1 MEGKMLKKLLM
12 ILMIIMLTATDFLML
27 GTGLISYAESVDSAT
42 NNQNITFSTYFKN
55 ENGERIDSITENVNK
70 EDLKVYAEIE
80 VKEQGYFNGEITL
93 GESNFKFKNTESSY
107 INSMN
112 ENKIVLNQINA
123 GNKVEIEIPVTINA
137 SETIKLDDLNKA
149 TKLELTGTYKL
160 DKAKSKNIKGE
171 KEVKLNLVADS
182 ENTKAELETEI
193 LTNKVYTINGSKK
206 RIVQL
211 SVKSNITNNNYPVK
225 QTVLKINVPELS
237 NKKPEEV
244 KVLALST
251 MATNGL
257 TENIS
262 ADNWKNENGIL
273 QITVDNNENKEKEI
287 SWKKNETDSFI
298 ITFVYAENVDANKI
312 EIKTTSEIEVYNL
325 TDKLTA
331 ESTSLLEGKELN
343 NIITTNIDID
353 NVETYKGQLYAN
365 TKSENKKEIN
375 FSTQTEIAVRN
386 IATADTILVKEQKD
400 VFTTENSDIAAKT
413 KYLKTY
419 INKDQMLKILGNEGY
434 LIVKG
439 ENNVYYKLGQDSTTD
454 EGGNIVITYNQ
465 EVSEL
470 EISTSKPVAE
480 GIIKIQHEKTIMAND
495 YDDKTI
501 RTITGLKVQ
510 NTVTATLNGENVVE
524 NSTEKVKELKE
535 TSSQAELTV
544 NKDNLSTITENKEVT
559 VGVKLLTDNTKY
571 DLYKNPKIRVQLPE
585 AVEEI
590 TINSFDKLY
599 ADELEIEKAVYNKS
613 NKTIEIDLK
622 GEQTGYTDNSA
633 TQAYLQINMN
643 MKLNKLAASKTDKIT
658 LTYSNENAIEQ
669 TSTIEKEIGIVAP
682 NGLVTINNIENY
694 NVEGISGT
702 SSDKQLATVNKAEAG
717 GTSADMKIA
726 LINNTKSAANNV
738 KILGN
743 FPTDGQFEIGN
754 EKVKNNFTTK
764 VKTAINAQNSTVYY
778 SANETATAD
787 LSDANNGW
795 TTNLKDIENPKTYLI
810 ETQDLK
816 PEETFVATYSVE
828 LPKKLDYDLTA
839 YSGYTVSYNEENN
852 KAVQEADSTQ
862 VGLTTGEGIKV
873 STTLTATVGNNTL
886 NNGDTV
892 KAGEVIKYS
901 VTAKNN
907 GTTDLSSV
915 IIKGGVPTGTAQ
927 VVPVDD
933 YVYSGATYY
942 KETDATEVT
951 NTVSLAAGQ
960 EYTMSY
966 EVRVKSDI
974 TAGQEIANKATV
986 SCDNQG
992 VESNELKAK
1001 SATGKLR
1008 VSVKRTVDL
1017 NEALVPNT
1025 GMSYYIIVENL
1036 SNDKLTNITMKL
1048 LTENLKIYSIDDMTD
1063 LYVSG
1068 KDNITI
1074 DEINANETKMY
1085 RFRGSTETGDITS
1098 IAMTVELTDSNGD
1111 KYRSN
1116 KDIQT
1121 VQKIGADIKL
1131 TSPQDG
1137 EYIKIGDEVEYDV
1150 TVKNTGDNE
1159 TIKISG
1165 NMSEYLKIKAIYL
1178 NGKLEKQTTN
1188 SANTDTYMESIVS
1201 SFDYNLKISAGE
1213 TATLKYVTEV
1223 IEPTDWFE
1231 VKTLSASAKVLV
1243 AGTEKGKTDEVTHIF
1258 RRNLDEE
1265 MKNIVSGMVWLD
1277 ANKNGEK
1284 DSDESTLSGITVK
1297 LYDIEK
1303 AQIAKDRLGN
1313 QLLTQ
1318 TDDKGEYTF
1327 SKVLDGKYLVLFD
1340 YEDDDYE
1347 PTSYKKEGV
1356 TESRNSNVI
1365 EGTVKIDGQDTACGV
1380 TDTLEVTSNIT
1391 NVNLGLRQKQT
1402 YDMQLEKFVSRA
1414 TVQTSSGTK
1423 TYDFNNT
1430 AFAKVE
1436 IGRKKIKGSTVIV
1449 EYTIRVKNAGDVA
1462 GYVTNIVDYLPNG
1475 LEFSSELNKD
1485 WYLSG
1490 DKLYSKSLAT
1500 TRIEAGETKEIK
1512 LILTKAMTE
1521 DTVGLINNRAEIAEE
1536 YNEYGKTDI
1545 NSTPNNQKNGENDLG
1560 SADIF
1565 IGVSTGGRTVAY
1577 TVLIMIN
1584 TALIAF
1590 AVYLVFIK
1598 NRKRR

>member
-27 GTGLISYAESVDSAT
+27 GTGLISYAESIDSAT

-93 GESNFKFKNTESSY
+93 GESNFKFKNTEASY

-524 NSTEKVKELKE
+524 NSTERVKELKE
-535 TSSQAELTV
+535 TSSQAELTI

-738 KILGN
+738 KIFGN

-778 SANETATAD
+778 SANEAATAD

-907 GTTDLSSV
+907 GTTDLSNV

-1036 SNDKLTNITMKL
+1036 SNEDLSNVELKIVKENI
-1048 LTENLKIYSIDDMTD
+1048 KIYSIDDMD
-1063 LYVSG
+1063 ELYETG
-1068 KDNITI
+1068 KENITI
-1074 DEINANETKMY
+1074 DKIPANATNIY
-1085 RFRGSTETGDITS
+1085 RVRGSITDGNIS
-1098 IAMTVELTDSNGD
+1098 GIALLAELTTEGTT
-1111 KYRSN
+1111 YRSN
-1116 KDIQT
+1116 KDE
-1121 VQKIGADIKL
+1121 QKVEKTSANIKL

-1137 EYIKIGDEVEYDV
+1137 EYIKIGDEVEY
-1150 TVKNTGDNE
+1150 TATITNTGE
-1159 TIKISG
+1159 LEKMKVVGEI
-1165 NMSEYLKIKAIYL
+1165 SEYLKVKAIYL
-1178 NGKLEKQTTN
+1178 DGKLVKQITN
-1188 SANTDTYMESIVS
+1188 KADTETYVESLANAL
-1201 SFDYNLKISAGE
+1201 DYYLNIPAGG
-1213 TATLKYVTEV
+1213 TSTLRYVTEV
-1223 IEPTDWFE
+1223 IEPTELFE
-1231 VKTLSASAKVLV
+1231 VKTLSTSAKITVSGSEI
-1243 AGTEKGKTDEVTHIF
+1243 AKSDEVTHIF

-1265 MKNIVSGMVWLD
+1265 MKNIISGMAWLD
-1277 ANKNGEK
+1277 TNKNGEK
-1284 DSDESTLSGITVK
+1284 DSDEGALSGITVR

-1303 AQIAKDRLGN
+1303 AQIAKDRLGK
-1313 QLLTQ
+1313 QLETK

-1340 YEDDDYE
+1340 YDNNEYE
-1347 PTSYKKEGV
+1347 PTSYKKEGI
-1356 TESRNSNVI
+1356 TESKNSNVI
-1365 EGTVKIDGQDTACGV
+1365 EGTVKIDGQDVTCGV
-1380 TDTLEVTSNIT
+1380 TDTLEVTTNIT

-1449 EYTIRVKNAGDVA
+1449 EYTIRVKNAGDIA

-1521 DTVGLINNRAEIAEE
+1521 NTVGLINNRAEIAEE

-1545 NSTPNNQKNGENDLG
+1545 NSTPNNQKDGENDLG

-1565 IGVSTGGRTVAY
+1565 IGISTGGRTVAY